1 MMATTFPNYGIAI
14 SCLLLFGCSG
24 GEQSPPPAFYP
35 RPAGLVSAASP
46 FPSGCGSAPTGTL
59 YVQSEVEPHLA
70 INPTNP
76 SNLIGVW
83 QQDRWSDGSARGL
96 VAATSFD
103 GGVTWTQQGLP
114 FSRCGGGTTANGGD
128 FERATDPWVTF
139 APDGTA
145 YFMSLSTNGG
155 VFQTGSRNAMVVARS
170 GDGGRT
176 WSAPIALIDDTAPYF
191 NDKNSITADPTDAR
205 FVYATWDR
213 LAESGGGPAFFARS
227 INGGASWEAARSIFD
242 PGPRAQ
248 TIGNLI
254 VVLPSG
260 VLINMFTLIEEV
272 SGLNQ
277 ATIAAIRSTDQG
289 VTWSAPIRIAEM
301 LSVGAQDPETGAL
314 IRDGSILAQA
324 TAGPDGSLAVVWQDA
339 RFSGGS
345 RDSIAFSRSMD
356 GGLTWSNPIRINP
369 NLQVAAFTPSVH
381 IRPDGTLGITY
392 YDLRDNTSSR
402 TTLPT
407 SYFLAR
413 STTGVDWSETRLC
426 EPFDIAVAPN
436 ARGYFL
442 GDYQGLK
449 SIDTSFLAFFA
460 RTTGDLSNRT
470 DICAL
475 RVSGTTISSLA
486 EAAPSAQTIRL
497 SEQRM
502 ARYVGEIAEAK
513 KPSEAHRL
521 RVSQN
526 LAHRLNRPP
535 ASAKPIAHSKKTP
548 TPNPDN
554 KARKDSPER
563 FKTVQCH

>member
-1 MMATTFPNYGIAI
+1 
-14 SCLLLFGCSG
+14 
-24 GEQSPPPAFYP
+24 
-35 RPAGLVSAASP
+35 
-46 FPSGCGSAPTGTL
+46 TL

-83 QQDRWSDGSARGL
+83 QQDRWSDGAARGL

-103 GGVTWTQQGLP
+103 GGATWTQQGLP
-114 FSRCGGGTTANGGD
+114 FSRCGGGTSINGGD

-145 YFMSLSTNGG
+145 YFMSLSTSGG
-155 VFQTGSRNAMVVARS
+155 VFQTGSRNAMAVARS

-176 WSAPIALIDDTAPYF
+176 WSAPISLIDDTAPYF
-191 NDKNSITADPTDAR
+191 NDKNTITADPTDAR

-213 LAESGGGPAFFARS
+213 LAQSGGGPAFFARS
-227 INGGASWEAARSIFD
+227 INGGASWEPARAIFD
-242 PGPRAQ
+242 PGPMAQ

-260 VLINMFTLIEEV
+260 SLVNMFTLIEEV
-272 SGLNQ
+272 SGQNQ
-277 ATIAAIRSTDQG
+277 AYVAVIRSNDHG
-289 VTWSAPIRIAEM
+289 ATWSAPIRLAEM
-301 LSVGAQDPETGAL
+301 LSVGARDPQTGAA

-324 TAGPDGSLAVVWQDA
+324 AAGPDGSLVAVWQDA

-345 RDSIAFSRSMD
+345 RDAIAFSRSMD
-356 GGLTWSNPIRINP
+356 GGLTWSNPLRINP
-369 NLQVAAFTPSVH
+369 NPQFAAFTPSVH
-381 IRPDGTLGITY
+381 IRADGTIGITY
-392 YDLRDNTSSR
+392 YDLRDDTASQ
-402 TTLPT
+402 TTLLT

-413 STTGVDWSETRLC
+413 SSNGVDWSETRLC
-426 EPFDIAVAPN
+426 EPFDLAIAPN

-449 SIDTSFLAFFA
+449 STDTSFVAFFA
-460 RTTGDLSNRT
+460 RTSGDLANRT
-470 DICAL
+470 DICGL
-475 RVSGTTISSLA
+475 RVSGTAISSLA

-502 ARYVGEIAEAK
+502 DRYVGEAAPAK
-513 KPSEAHRL
+513 KPNEAHRR
-521 RVSQN
+521 RVSEN
-526 LAHRLNRPP
+526 LARRLNRPP
-535 ASAKPIAHSKKTP
+535 ASAKPIAHSKKSP

-554 KARKDSPER
+554 KTRKDSPER
-563 FKTVQCH
+563 LKTVQSH